1 MNTLPFE
8 KNKIYRKRNFVI
20 LVLFNVLALFPIF
33 PPALQSISLGVFC
46 GLSVLFYYEKFILKI
61 KEKKILLSFL
71 YITSYY
77 LLLIGSYFWTKNKIG
92 FYNEIQPNIV
102 MIVLPIVICFFSNT
116 EKLKKN
122 LDNFYNIFLI
132 SMTIFFVIWMQYM
145 VIGLRDYQHYYPYG
159 SYPWLYMVPHIEN
172 SYLFSSSINLKNYY
186 HLFKLVYQFKGALE
200 LSVAQ
205 GYLHSK
211 RECLFLT
218 HYAYV
223 GMMVNFCIAILV
235 NKLINHKKFLGK
247 AFLILWILFFVFF
260 QLILNSKTNKGV
272 LLLMVII
279 YFLYKLYLYKKY
291 LSYSLFCLFLCFIG
305 REISLNYLS
314 YFEFS
319 FENNSF
325 NRLIDF
331 ERYNIYKASF
341 EIIKPNFLFG
351 VGLGDVSNVL
361 NSKLSVLA
369 STLHNDVNYNLTY
382 NSHNQYIHI
391 LISTGI
397 IGLFLFVF
405 SYFWHLKMII
415 VSKSKLLFFF
425 ILILGINL
433 LFENIFSRFNGA
445 MFAILFIMI
454 NFVEYYEF
462 AE

>member
-1 MNTLPFE
+1 
-8 KNKIYRKRNFVI
+8 
-20 LVLFNVLALFPIF
+20 
-33 PPALQSISLGVFC
+33 
-46 GLSVLFYYEKFILKI
+46 
-61 KEKKILLSFL
+61 
-71 YITSYY
+71 
-77 LLLIGSYFWTKNKIG
+77 
-92 FYNEIQPNIV
+92 
-102 MIVLPIVICFFSNT
+102 
-116 EKLKKN
+116 
-122 LDNFYNIFLI
+122 
-132 SMTIFFVIWMQYM
+132 
-145 VIGLRDYQHYYPYG
+145 
-159 SYPWLYMVPHIEN
+159 
-172 SYLFSSSINLKNYY
+172 
-186 HLFKLVYQFKGALE
+186 
-200 LSVAQ
+200 
-205 GYLHSK
+205 
-211 RECLFLT
+211 
-218 HYAYV
+218 
-223 GMMVNFCIAILV
+223 
-235 NKLINHKKFLGK
+235 
-247 AFLILWILFFVFF
+247 
-260 QLILNSKTNKGV
+260 
-272 LLLMVII
+272 
-279 YFLYKLYLYKKY
+279 
-291 LSYSLFCLFLCFIG
+291 LFLCFIG